1 MGTEISNLLTIHSW
15 RAACFRCSI
24 WHIGTVD
31 VCQGHVNMR
40 FRITL
45 FWNAAEK
52 KRVCTSIGSDSTPSN
67 SNMSSSWV
75 MRGRKFACKMNF
87 QNEQVTETID
97 VPPISIL
104 NAVSFDAIGDGEIT
118 MVDVGT
124 RLMR

>member
-1 MGTEISNLLTIHSW
+1 
-15 RAACFRCSI
+15 
-24 WHIGTVD
+24 
-31 VCQGHVNMR
+31 
-40 FRITL
+40 
-45 FWNAAEK
+45 
-52 KRVCTSIGSDSTPSN
+52 
-67 SNMSSSWV
+67 
-75 MRGRKFACKMNF
+75 MNF